1 MNKRVNVSLS
11 SYQKTES
18 GAEEIKVSALGTY
31 SLINGRHFVK
41 YDEETDVGKINKV
54 LLKFDGESF
63 EMTKSGEVTSTL
75 TFGQGLKT
83 AGNYKTPY
91 GVFLIETDTSKMD
104 VRLGEKNI
112 FVNLEYKLF
121 IDSEFV
127 ADCKIYIE
135 LIILKSL

>member
-75 TFGQGLKT
+75 TFRQGLKT

>member
-1 MNKRVNVSLS
+1 MNKKVNVSLS

-18 GAEEIKVSALGTY
+18 GAEEIKVSAPGTY